1 MKRKKLLA
9 LVLACMM
16 LLGCL
21 GVSAAAAM
29 PQESSDVVIMATN
42 RFNTT
47 VPANKIIYAGD
58 SFSLAAGE
66 VVTIKATYSPF
77 NASVDFGLIAPDG
90 LFYGLSGSN
99 GSFDEGIKVNQNG
112 VYRLAI
118 RNRSSVAIDVS
129 GYVNY

>member
-1 MKRKKLLA
+1 MKGKKILVLA
-9 LVLACMM
+9 LACMM

-47 VPANKIIYAGD
+47 VPANSAKEAGV
-58 SFSLAAGE
+58 SFSLEAGE

-77 NASVDFGLIAPDG
+77 SASVDIGLIAPNG
-90 LFYGLSGSN
+90 LFYSLGGSN
-99 GSFDEGIKVNQNG
+99 GVFDEAFEVDQRGQ
-112 VYRLAI
+112 YTLAI
-118 RNRSSVAIDVS
+118 RNRSSVAITVS
-129 GYVNY
+129 GHVNY

>member
-1 MKRKKLLA
+1 MKGKKI
-9 LVLACMM
+9 LVLALSCMCI
-16 LLGCL
+16 LGSLCAP
-21 GVSAAAAM
+21 VAAAQLQGA
-29 PQESSDVVIMATN
+29 EDVVIMATN

-47 VPANKIIYAGD
+47 VPASTAVYVGN
-58 SFSLAAGE
+58 SFSLTAGE
-66 VVTIKATYSPF
+66 VVTIKATYTPF

-90 LFYGLSGSN
+90 LFYGISGSN

>member
-1 MKRKKLLA
+1 MKGKKLLA

-21 GVSAAAAM
+21 GVSAAAAQ
-29 PQESSDVVIMATN
+29 PQETEAVAIMATD
-42 RFNTT
+42 RFN
-47 VPANKIIYAGD
+47 VSIPANSAKEAGV

-66 VVTIKATYSPF
+66 VVTIKATYAPF
-77 NASVDFGLIAPDG
+77 NASVDFGLIAPNG
-90 LFYGLSGSN
+90 LFYGLSGSD
-99 GSFDEGIKVNQNG
+99 GVFDEGIQVSQTG
-112 VYRLAI
+112 LYRLAI

>member
-1 MKRKKLLA
+1 MKGKKILV

-21 GVSAAAAM
+21 GISAAAAT
-29 PQESSDVVIMATN
+29 PQDAGDAVIMATN

-47 VPANKIIYAGD
+47 VPASTAIYVGN

-99 GSFDEGIKVNQNG
+99 GVFDEGIQVNQNG

-118 RNRSSVAIDVS
+118 RNRSPVSIDVS

>member
-1 MKRKKLLA
+1 MKGKKILV
-9 LVLACMM
+9 LVLACTM

-21 GVSAAAAM
+21 GVSAAAAQ
-29 PQESSDVVIMATN
+29 PQRAGDVVIMATD
-42 RFNTT
+42 RFSTSIS
-47 VPANKIIYAGD
+47 ANKTVYVGD
-58 SFSLAAGE
+58 SLSLAAGE

-99 GSFDEGIKVNQNG
+99 GVFDEGIQVSQTG
-112 VYRLAI
+112 LYRFAI